1 MKVLSG
7 SVHLTLGNYVTAI
20 TEKTKTL
27 NNHNIARLFRASSN
41 TNGNL
46 KFILQKEKK
55 NACLH
60 RNWEAHS

>member
-1 MKVLSG
+1 MHAAYNESPYGKLRYC
-7 SVHLTLGNYVTAI
+7 NNWENQN
-20 TEKTKTL
+20 TEQPQYCK
-27 NNHNIARLFRASSN
+27 IMGASSD